1 MPIMDGYE
9 TTRAIRMMDSPQR
22 NVPILALTAN
32 ATRADVDKCI
42 AAGVNDYL
50 PKPFTPDDLFRKLFT
65 ELKVKPREKTRKKPS
80 TIGTKMYN
88 LDYLRSV
95 SGNNEEFIREMIVTF
110 TQSIPGQLLDME
122 KALAEEDWQR
132 LARNAHQIKPSFT
145 LMGLNSLR
153 SNIVF
158 IEENS
163 KYGTKLDEIPQVV
176 AEFIETC
183 NLILP
188 ELAKEILPG

>member
-1 MPIMDGYE
+1 
-9 TTRAIRMMDSPQR
+9 MMDSPQR

-50 PKPFTPDDLFRKLFT
+50 PKPFTPDDLYRKLFT

-132 LARNAHQIKPSFT
+132 LARNAHQIKPSLT